1 MIENLCDLS
10 LEALLKLNRYPGGR
24 GQCQRMAIVGLTF
37 KHMAALESAGF
48 ATSSPGDNNRQ
59 PFYTITARGQSF
71 VRNLVSFARAEGARA

>member
-48 ATSSPGDNNRQ
+48 AISTGSVNHRQ
-59 PFYTITARGQSF
+59 PFYTITERGQSF
-71 VRNLVSFARAEGARA
+71 VRNLVAFARAEGAKA

>member
-37 KHMAALESAGF
+37 THMAALESAGF
-48 ATSSPGDNNRQ
+48 ATSTSSGNHRQ
-59 PFYTITARGQSF
+59 PFYTITERGQSF
-71 VRNLVSFARAEGARA
+71 VRNLVAFAREEGAKA